1 MRLEVNYAGRPARD
15 AKLGVNHERCKFI
28 YDPES
33 GACLSGPFS
42 RVAIKPADYMPVM
55 GPANG
60 VKKNLRRLSE
70 LDVAGD
76 YGAVLFWSGLVRA
89 EFI

>member
-1 MRLEVNYAGRPARD
+1 
-15 AKLGVNHERCKFI
+15 
-28 YDPES
+28 
-33 GACLSGPFS
+33 
-42 RVAIKPADYMPVM
+42 MPVM

-60 VKKNLRRLSE
+60 AKKNLRRLSE
-70 LDVAGD
+70 LDVARD